1 MHCTWVPHIVCIY
14 HYCTCHC
21 MLSWLCTWLYHVHT
35 LYVHVTVHTV
45 YIHVHTL
52 YIGINDFMLE
62 PLRYFPL
69 LSCLYSLHEVLY
81 YASVQESALL
91 YMQGSYR
98 SVLPKNGSGRWSAF
112 LWHFAI
118 FVYRRH
124 CTWFHHVQQLTYV
137 YVQVLEEMPQES

>member
-1 MHCTWVPHIVCIY
+1 MYIAYTP
-14 HYCTCHC
+14 
-21 MLSWLCTWLYHVHT
+21 VHP
-35 LYVHVTVHTV
+35 V

-52 YIGINDFMLE
+52 YIGIKYFMLE

-81 YASVQESALL
+81 YASVQESAIL

-124 CTWFHHVQQLTYV
+124 CTWFGHVQQLTYAHV
-137 YVQVLEEMPQES
+137 HVFEEMLQES